1 MLYLWWGENMYVYRH
16 KRRYKL
22 KLVPVI
28 CTLLSV
34 VIVIAGVY
42 FLFFKGDKYDDYRT
56 YVETNKKYGE
66 VENYEASND
75 HFFISVF
82 YPQFKDKTLNNI
94 VKETYEDMINKEKK
108 KDDQKDILYM
118 DYSSSYIYK
127 QYVVI
132 EYDFKRIDEKT
143 EKATQTKKIMSYNTQ
158 TKQLVALKDCLHGKY
173 SDLFRSLGTEN
184 YDKNSTN
191 IKIDEKSFTYYP
203 KENME
208 DGITI
213 EYEANKSYIKL
224 ANKNI
229 PSDVPLDVKAPKY
242 PEIDKNKK
250 MVAITLDDGPHKTLT
265 ARAMDAFEKYG
276 GRGTFFQ
283 LGEKMD
289 KNPDV
294 VKDVYERGHEVA
306 SHTYSHAQ
314 LTKLDAAKLDEEI
327 KKTQD
332 ACFKI
337 TGSEP
342 TLVRP
347 PYGLKNDTVK
357 NALNSY
363 DLTMILWDGDTEDWR
378 YSKNANGA
386 QIICDNIIRDAKAK
400 SGDGNIVLIHDI
412 HENSVAGLEMA
423 LEKLSQDGYE
433 FVTVSDLLKYK
444 GHAQYK

>member
-1 MLYLWWGENMYVYRH
+1 
-16 KRRYKL
+16 
-22 KLVPVI
+22 
-28 CTLLSV
+28 
-34 VIVIAGVY
+34 
-42 FLFFKGDKYDDYRT
+42 
-56 YVETNKKYGE
+56 
-66 VENYEASND
+66 
-75 HFFISVF
+75 
-82 YPQFKDKTLNNI
+82 
-94 VKETYEDMINKEKK
+94 
-108 KDDQKDILYM
+108 
-118 DYSSSYIYK
+118 
-127 QYVVI
+127 
-132 EYDFKRIDEKT
+132 
-143 EKATQTKKIMSYNTQ
+143 
-158 TKQLVALKDCLHGKY
+158 
-173 SDLFRSLGTEN
+173 
-184 YDKNSTN
+184 
-191 IKIDEKSFTYYP
+191 
-203 KENME
+203 
-208 DGITI
+208 
-213 EYEANKSYIKL
+213 
-224 ANKNI
+224 
-229 PSDVPLDVKAPKY
+229 
-242 PEIDKNKK
+242 

-378 YSKNANGA
+378 YKDPDYLVKYVLENVKEDS
-386 QIICDNIIRDAKAK
+386 II
-400 SGDGNIVLIHDI
+400 LFHDI
-412 HENSVAGLEMA
+412 HKTSVEAI
-423 LEKLSQDGYE
+423 EKLLPYLYIDGYQL
-433 FVTVSDLLKYK
+433 VTISDLANNNGITLEAHKSYR
-444 GHAQYK
+444 YFS